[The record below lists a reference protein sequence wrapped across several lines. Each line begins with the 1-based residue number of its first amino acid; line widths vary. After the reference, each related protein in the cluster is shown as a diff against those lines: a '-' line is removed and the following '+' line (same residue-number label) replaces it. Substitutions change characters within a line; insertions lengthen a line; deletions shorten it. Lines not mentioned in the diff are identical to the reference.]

1 MELLNRFTVAAPLDL
16 AWAGLLDIPLVVD
29 CLPGATLT
37 ETVGPSQYKGL
48 VRVRLGPIAME
59 FAGVLD
65 LELGAPGSHTMT
77 VKGAWTE
84 TKNRGSA
91 TSVSR
96 IAATAIGSS
105 EPPPTDVQMQTDV
118 QLAGQIAQYGRG
130 VGIIA
135 AVSAEL
141 VKQFAANLQAALAER
156 QAAPATAPELSIAAP
171 SPLVPAPAISSA
183 PTAVARGRPKEISTL
198 SLLWSLL
205 KARLRS
211 LLSHA

>member
-1 MELLNRFTVAAPLDL
+1 MELLNRFTVAGPLDVS
-16 AWAGLLDIPLVVD
+16 WAGLLDMPLVVE

-37 ETVGPSQYKGL
+37 ETVGPTKYKGCI
-48 VRVRLGPIAME
+48 RVRLGPIAME

-77 VKGAWTE
+77 VKGAWNE

-96 IAATAIGSS
+96 ISATTIESS
-105 EPPPTDVQMQTDV
+105 VPPTSDVQVQTDV

-130 VGIIA
+130 VGIIS

-141 VKQFAANLQAALAER
+141 VKQFAANLQIALAKR
-156 QAAPATAPELSIAAP
+156 QGTVAAVPSVALATSA
-171 SPLVPAPAISSA
+171 PAPASSSL
-183 PTAVARGRPKEISTL
+183 PVAAMRSRPKEISTL
-198 SLLWSLL
+198 ALLWAMLKTRLHSLF
-205 KARLRS
+205 
-211 LLSHA
+211 SHA